1 MPSTPLT
8 QEQIAAIK
16 TFIKKRGFNTI
27 EVEMEALDHMASK
40 IEALLEEKPDMN
52 FDLAITKAHAS
63 FGIYGLSTLA
73 ESIEGSLLQRFKR
86 QFFKELLF
94 YFNSTKIFIPMALTA
109 LGYFLLTQYPANDT
123 GMYLH
128 SGFLIYGF
136 LLAIIPYLIFRKRMS
151 RWEKRS
157 SFAKMSTYGLY
168 ITQFIFSQGF
178 GLVTKILYEQ
188 SSSAFPYV
196 FVAGFVLTSLTIF
209 INYDLMKWGI
219 ATVNEKWAKYIPEV
233 AV

>member
-8 QEQIAAIK
+8 QEQIAAIR
-16 TFIKKRGFNTI
+16 TFINKRGFNTI

-40 IEALLEEKPDMN
+40 IESLLEEKPDMN

-63 FGIYGLSTLA
+63 FGVYGLSTLA
-73 ESIEGSLLQRFKR
+73 ESIEGGLLQRFKT
-86 QFFKELLF
+86 QFFKELLS
-94 YFNSTKIFIPMALTA
+94 YFNSSKILIPIGLAII
-109 LGYFLLTQYPANDT
+109 GYFLLTQYPANDR
-123 GMYLH
+123 GMLLRL
-128 SGFLIYGF
+128 GFLVYGF
-136 LLAIIPYLIFRKRMS
+136 LLAIIPYYILRKGMK

-168 ITQFIFSQGF
+168 ITQFFFGQGF
-178 GLVTKILYEQ
+178 GVITQMLYEKE
-188 SSSAFPYV
+188 SVVFPYV
-196 FVAGFVLTSLTIF
+196 FIAGFVLTSLSVF

-219 ATVNEKWAKYIPEV
+219 ATVNEKWAKYMPEV

>member
-8 QEQIAAIK
+8 QEQIAAIR
-16 TFIKKRGFNTI
+16 TFINKRGFNTI

-40 IEALLEEKPDMN
+40 VEALLEEKPDMN

-73 ESIEGSLLQRFKR
+73 ESIEGGLLQRFKR
-86 QFFKELLF
+86 QFFKELLS
-94 YFNSTKIFIPMALTA
+94 YFNSSKILIPIGLAII
-109 LGYFLLTQYPANDT
+109 GYFLLTQYPANDR
-123 GMYLH
+123 GMFLH

-136 LLAIIPYLIFRKRMS
+136 LLAVIPYSIFRKQMK

-168 ITQFIFSQGF
+168 ITQFGF
-178 GLVTKILYEQ
+178 GQIFGIATETLYK
-188 SSSAFPYV
+188 SGSLIFPYV
-196 FVAGFVLTSLTIF
+196 FIAGFVLTSLSVF

-219 ATVNEKWAKYIPEV
+219 ATVNEKWAKYMPEV

>member
-1 MPSTPLT
+1 MPNTPLT
-8 QEQIAAIK
+8 QEQIAAIRS
-16 TFIKKRGFNTI
+16 FINKRGFSTI

-40 IEALLEEKPDMN
+40 IEALLEENPDMN

-86 QFFKELLF
+86 QFFKELLS
-94 YFNSTKIFIPMALTA
+94 YFNSTKIFTPMALTA
-109 LGYFLLTQYPANDT
+109 LGYFLMTQYPPNDK
-123 GMYLH
+123 GLLLRL
-128 SGFLIYGF
+128 GFLIYGF
-136 LLAIIPYLIFRKRMS
+136 LLAIIPYYILRKGMK
-151 RWEKRS
+151 RWNKKS
-157 SFAKMSTYGLY
+157 SFVKMSTYGLY
-168 ITQFIFSQGF
+168 ITQFGF
-178 GLVTKILYEQ
+178 GQIFGIATETLYK
-188 SSSAFPYV
+188 SGSLTFPYV

-219 ATVNEKWAKYIPEV
+219 ATVNEKWAKYMPEV